1 MWNHIASLFKSV
13 WVVLTRN
20 TMQTQDDFFDLPELQ
35 NPFQVHDDVDDE
47 LFLDLLDITCDAA
60 PAPAF
65 APVDAVAPAILAKSI
80 VKVVADMVRSVVQ
93 DSLVDTIRKKRK
105 QKPSM
110 RVVKNQKG
118 RPKKSAPLPA
128 ATLDTP
134 HTASDASFLFCHED
148 MPRKTPAPKKGRRRQ
163 AVADELAESCT
174 RARVWYEFD

>member
-1 MWNHIASLFKSV
+1 MSHV
-13 WVVLTRN
+13 HRN
-20 TMQTQDDFFDLPELQ
+20 TTQTHTIAPADDNFFDVPELQ
-35 NPFQVHDDVDDE
+35 NPFHVREDVDDQMY
-47 LFLDLLDITCDAA
+47 LDLLEITHVAA
-60 PAPAF
+60 PAPVV
-65 APVDAVAPAILAKSI
+65 APVDAVFTAIVAKSI